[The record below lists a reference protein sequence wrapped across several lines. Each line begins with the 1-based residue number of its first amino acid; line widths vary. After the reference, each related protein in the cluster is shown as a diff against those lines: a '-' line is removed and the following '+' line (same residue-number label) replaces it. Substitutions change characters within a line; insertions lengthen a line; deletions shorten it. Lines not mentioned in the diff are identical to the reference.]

1 MASAVVDFGSEISCV
16 QDIAADGRPAV
27 GSLIVG
33 EACMRRL
40 ITPRGRLI
48 DDPNYGFDLSGYIHD
63 DMGPRDI
70 AALQVG
76 ASAECLKDERVL
88 AADVKAVLSG
98 QGILTVTV
106 SLTTALGP
114 FRLVLSVS
122 STTFSVLS
130 VV

>member
-27 GSLIVG
+27 GSIIVG

-40 ITPRGRLI
+40 LTPRGRLI
-48 DDPNYGFDLSGYIHD
+48 DDPNYGFDLTGYVHD

-76 ASAECLKDERVL
+76 ATAECLKDERVQS
-88 AADVKAVLSG
+88 ADVKAVLTAAG
-98 QGILTVTV
+98 LLTVTIA
-106 SLTTALGP
+106 LTTSLGP

-122 STTFSVLS
+122 STTFSILS
-130 VV
+130 VT